1 MTFPHSHLWLQYAY
15 AVEAW
20 MHIYCFF
27 LHIGWYCMYN
37 IMYISYAAVTLGTV
51 SWGLAGSAEV
61 ATS

>member
-1 MTFPHSHLWLQYAY
+1 
-15 AVEAW
+15 
-20 MHIYCFF
+20 
-27 LHIGWYCMYN
+27 MYN